1 MTTTFRPATND
12 DLDLLLNLAVA
23 MHAESPRYS
32 KLEFSAE
39 KMINL
44 FVNLIEQ
51 KQYFILVVERDNIL
65 IGLICA
71 IIAEHFFSHDLVATD
86 LLVFVTKEHRGGSLA
101 KTMLN
106 MYVAW
111 ARENGA
117 KLIQAGISTGI
128 HLDRTAQLY
137 ESFGFQKCSIGFEV
151 NPCAQ
156 D

>member
-12 DLDLLLNLAVA
+12 DLDLLLDLAVA

-44 FVNLIEQ
+44 FVQLIEREQ
-51 KQYFILVVERDNIL
+51 SFILVIERDNIL

-71 IIAEHFFSHDLVATD
+71 MISEHFFSHDLVAND
-86 LLVFVTKEHRGGSLA
+86 LLVYVLPEHRGGSLA

-111 ARENGA
+111 AKANGA

-128 HLDRTAQLY
+128 NLDRTAQLY
-137 ESFGFQKCSIGFEV
+137 ESLGFQQCSIGFEV
-151 NPCAQ
+151 THV
-156 D
+156 